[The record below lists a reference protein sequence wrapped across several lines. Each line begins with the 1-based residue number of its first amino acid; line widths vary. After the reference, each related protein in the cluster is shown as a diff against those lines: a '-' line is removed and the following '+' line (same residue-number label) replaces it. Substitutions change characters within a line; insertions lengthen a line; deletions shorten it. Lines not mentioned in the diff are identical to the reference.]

1 MQNKKKLGLVLCLV
15 VLLVVGAVCMAACTK
30 KDTRGSITFQGV
42 EEIHAPVGTVTEE
55 SLLAGVTAVDAN
67 GKDKK
72 VTVDLGDA
80 DLSKPGRYMIEY
92 KAGDTVLKELV
103 YLYGDISFQVNGK
116 NLEGDAVEIDFAT
129 AISSLHFAKILSAT
143 DSFGNAITAKLVEG
157 DKFDYSV
164 GTYTAKY
171 TATDKAGQTAEKTVT
186 FTVTSTVEMTVQSG
200 VSVKYEQESAIF
212 KVDLDGEKDIWLMA
226 NGGLVS
232 IADYTVSEK
241 GLELKASYFRTLLP
255 GENTLKIC
263 SVNGSTE
270 FSFTVVD
277 TGKPIFSFDSLYKT
291 YIITGDAAVYEMPQ
305 AQIASHEYTYTF
317 KVTKDGVTYK
327 AQQLGESVLFT
338 TSSGKNL
345 TPGIY
350 EVSVTATNKADTSKK
365 TTIKRDFRIYTNQTE
380 IDGWEFWNAPQAAT
394 MVNVDLSDMG
404 YYRTAWKYDAKST
417 AAWDSRVQWMKAV
430 PKTFQSITFDFYVYS
445 LGIAEKENGP
455 VKYVGKDG
463 KADILFNALTM
474 GGESLAFMFYDQ
486 NGNVVPQDALKMN
499 TWYTMKL
506 DVAEFSGE
514 ETAVFMVSS
523 MNNVRKVGMYITE
536 MHFWAYEGSG
546 AQNVFKS
553 EDNTATI
560 QRNAGKS
567 TFVSATVDDETVWMY
582 TVTDKHM
589 PSTALKRALR
599 VKAPSSKE
607 VISID
612 FKFMEDPKDAWGN
625 VLAPTMFV
633 HDVDHPQKDIAY
645 AANYTLVDAETGKP
659 VETPEVGK
667 WYTLYITTK
676 GRENFNIFVMGE
688 NENPL
693 ICKVAFKNL
702 KTYDVDLGNATFS
715 ADFGNVARSSL
726 YKNAEG
732 KWQYSYVSYT
742 GWGAYNNDTWRRRG
756 IIRTTGDVSKV
767 TFLFKFELSEYL
779 EKGKEAAADNFVLFA
794 GVEQDKHPA
803 LVTVIYDQN
812 GNPAGESD
820 IVSGQ
825 WYYAVVTRE
834 DGKNIVNPFNLLVG
848 GYANGGDG
856 NIVNIEMEL
865 RDLQGIAST
874 AEKLTIDFD
883 LNYENAPDYDET
895 LTVVPFNTYGELPAP
910 EQRTDGKYFNGWY
923 KDPECTEAV
932 IDSMLVTQSHTLY
945 AKWGDRPLLNVTF
958 TYPDYGTYYAE
969 VFTSKQ
975 GADTIHKYASTM
987 PNDANRWHEGV
998 YAEYRRVTMNIADE
1012 LGDTIVMDVMIQSVT
1027 DMDGNALDTSTL
1039 TIYPAGSN
1047 AAREVIYTDAEGNP
1061 VDANALVV
1069 GQWYTATFTG
1079 VGAQSYDIYP
1089 FALGEAGGGEKG
1101 IFYMKNIKLIP
1112 GETPDTPDEDD
1123 FNPTLRFAIT
1133 SDTHL
1138 FNRYQG
1144 SDPQEARLANVF
1156 KVSYRYAQQ
1165 SAYNKLDAVLVA
1177 GDISEG
1183 DAGEFVMFKDIVD
1196 ANIQEGTQLIV
1207 GMGNHDFRGG
1217 LEASAWT
1224 EDAAKKLEAA
1234 FKETF
1239 GLESA
1244 DQHVVIGGYHFIS
1257 LSPNAENLGNNV
1269 GESYSQTKLAWL
1281 EAEIQKAIAE
1291 DATKPVFVMQHHHP
1305 SGTVYGS
1312 GAAGGKQAD
1321 LFNLLSKYPQVVD
1334 FSGHSHY
1341 PINDPRNVWQG
1352 AFTAIGTGTL
1362 FYVGLDING
1371 GPSGI
1376 SPDGYQGDYSTSGT
1390 KNGADYG
1397 VFQII
1402 EVNADNDIRVIVYDL
1417 RSFEELSRFVIP
1429 NPVENKDFKI
1439 EQEVPVFAEDTDIY
1453 YEDGYI
1459 YVQQAVSEDIIESY
1473 RAEVYEGGKLI
1484 GAYYGLS
1491 GYVYPK
1497 QQQPEYV
1504 RIKVGELAENKGY
1517 TVKVY
1522 AVNAYNELSE
1532 ALVFVTAE
1540 PDTKVIFDLD
1550 YEGAPAPEEVLLVGG
1565 KGFGKLPRPNRTE
1578 YAFGGWFTEKNGA
1591 GEQITADTIVEG
1603 ECTLYAYWFVP
1614 DEPKP
1619 DFDGTLGVTNIG
1631 AGVLPEPTLQYVND
1645 AWTFVYD
1652 GNGKDY
1658 SMYDRFLKI
1667 TFGNSVTENKVT
1679 LKAKIT
1685 NVNGGSTAYT
1695 ACGSGLVSIF
1705 DSEGKTVAE
1714 NLVNGKSV
1722 GLKAD
1727 EWYTFVYTKADGSAY
1742 TPGSWSHLGGFG
1754 AGYADIHIKDVA
1766 FEKYDIEGLTFEVTF
1781 NLNHEGAADPAVV
1794 KVAGGKTV
1802 GDKLPTPEREGYKFN
1817 GWSTSKWG
1825 WGMGKAFA
1833 ADTVVSGSQTVYA
1846 MWTIDPEVFGYTFSY
1861 PNAEGTYYLNISVAE
1876 LDNETVV
1883 KYATTANNHSGVTAY
1898 YRRAMLHI
1906 DSTAGQQIVVK
1917 MMAPADAGSAQTK
1930 LTVHNAA
1937 GTALDITITNAGGE
1951 KVDALV
1957 AGQWCTVS
1965 FISDGSE
1972 NYQIR
1977 PFDGGGTMG
1986 TLYIKDAKAEEIP
1999 VNEVKFDLNYE
2010 GAGALESMN
2019 VVVGN
2024 AYGNLPRPKRTDY
2037 AFGGWYKTENCTGEA
2052 VTAETIV
2059 SESHTLYAKWFV
2071 PTDPK
2076 PTMDATLT
2084 TFTGFTSA
2092 GTIHQPTLEYIDGE
2106 WVYVY
2111 VGSDV
2116 AYSAAQRYLRIDVGA
2131 SVQESKIT
2139 MKIKMVN
2146 VSGANT
2152 VYTPCGSLSVTIY
2165 DLEGNPVAAN
2175 ALQADVWY
2183 TFVHTKA
2190 SGVLANSWWH
2200 LGGFGQNT
2208 GTMDIYI
2215 KDVVFGEVE
2224 EEPDQPSINV
2234 ADYFR
2239 VPTGSEMY
2247 VNSLPA
2253 GTVGYYGS
2261 VTAAVFENETV
2272 FKHENTPTVNGTAG
2286 RERRTHLIVS
2296 ATEKQIVS
2304 MQVYFVE
2311 CGNGGTPS
2319 IEILRGDA
2327 LVAGFVVTD
2336 ANGNIVNHNKLEL
2349 NKWYTVSWIADGS
2362 EHYRIY
2368 PITGSAAHGTY
2379 YMRNISVQD
2388 APNSAVTGNYYTWV
2402 LPVETS
2408 GSYMVHARYTNDPT
2422 DMSHRQVSLA
2432 VDSAVGDV
2440 ISMKVQMVKTSGTQA
2455 LKVLSSANA
2464 EMAITITDAEGNA
2477 VDSGAM
2483 EFGKWYTVSWV
2494 SDGSATY
2501 NIRAFEGQKANGT
2514 YYVKDVTVLDG
2525 GGLKGDSA
2533 VRLGAKIV
2541 DGEIVYTYKT
2551 SGTNTAQTRVL
2562 YFKNDGT
2569 HQKLTYKIK
2578 FIESSHANYEGF
2590 KGYLRHYSGTYIYP
2604 VATDADGNLVANDNA
2619 SYVANVKPGVWYTIT
2634 LDAGAGKT
2642 LSGNIWTF
2650 TYGTDA
2656 AGDNAT
2662 VEFEI
2667 KDVEYIDAATK
2678 YDVTFDLNYEGAGA
2692 APEKI
2697 TREEGAAYGTL
2708 PTPTRK
2714 YHIFD
2719 GWYTDAEGTNAV
2731 DVNAGV
2737 TANTTLYAKWTLDTA
2752 ALGYEFTYA
2761 SGINQYYSKVTSVE
2775 IDGDLVFKYYVRPHG
2790 ESTAASDRRVYLKL
2804 ANGEKQIMSM
2814 QVKFTACS
2822 GTPAIVIYDEYVAGK
2837 NIKVGQVITDVE
2849 GNIVDG
2855 NNLEL
2860 DKWYTVTWITDA
2872 SAHYQIR
2879 PFNGTKIDGT
2889 FYIKDITIK
2898 DLEGPLAST
2907 YYAWVAP
2914 FTMGDQ
2920 TAYMCY
2926 ARPTGD
2932 GTNYT
2937 HRRVD
2942 LSSTAANGDVI
2953 SMKVMMAETT
2963 GTPLFVVR
2971 NASNTVMTT
2980 TITAADGG
2988 IIDSTAMALGK
2999 WYTVSWTADGSAT
3012 YQLLAFDGTKANG
3025 TYFIKEIKTQKVE
3038 DPVLTAETNA
3048 TITVK
3053 NGTYVYNTKAT
3064 NNAGNRVFYFHND
3077 GNAQTLTYK
3086 LKFNKSRWSGA
3097 EGDLC
3102 YIRHYNSGFVY
3113 PVVTDENGNVIEQ
3126 ANRQVGVWYTV
3137 TLQAPAGT
3145 KLPSKIYTYTYG
3157 TGSQNDVDVELE
3169 IKDIV
3174 FTPYGTNAYDVS
3186 FNLNYEGAGAG
3197 PEKITREAG
3206 AVYGTLPT
3214 PTAEQTRKNSS
3225 DYCYSFGG
3233 WYLNADCTGEAV
3245 KPSDVVD
3252 QTCTLYAKWI
3262 AISFQPRGTG
3272 NVYSAPVTQYE
3283 GDEIVYVLK
3292 ASGSGNGSSEQSRL
3306 NMMLSVGNVYAAS
3319 YKVMVKNDAD
3329 APIKYV
3335 HNGNCATDIYDSN
3348 MNLIFTSAV
3357 GGGAGTTFELV
3368 EGEWYTFTHTQRTAG
3383 GSHYNMSG
3391 SAGDYWG
3398 VGGFGDSSGKVDVYV
3413 KDVSVAT
3420 ETAPSVQATITTC
3433 YWNGTES
3440 AIANPTLKYIDG
3452 EWVYLCVASDQDY
3465 SENDRFMK
3473 ITIDSGVAATT
3484 ISHKVMFR
3492 NLSGATNTV
3501 YVPNGSLTAT
3511 ITDEAGNVVA
3521 ADKLQPN
3528 VWYTITHTKGAAL
3541 GGDWWHLGGF
3551 GKGTG
3556 GVDIYIK
3563 DVVLS

>member
-1 MQNKKKLGLVLCLV
+1 
-15 VLLVVGAVCMAACTK
+15 
-30 KDTRGSITFQGV
+30 
-42 EEIHAPVGTVTEE
+42 
-55 SLLAGVTAVDAN
+55 
-67 GKDKK
+67 
-72 VTVDLGDA
+72 
-80 DLSKPGRYMIEY
+80 
-92 KAGDTVLKELV
+92 
-103 YLYGDISFQVNGK
+103 
-116 NLEGDAVEIDFAT
+116 
-129 AISSLHFAKILSAT
+129 
-143 DSFGNAITAKLVEG
+143 
-157 DKFDYSV
+157 
-164 GTYTAKY
+164 
-171 TATDKAGQTAEKTVT
+171 
-186 FTVTSTVEMTVQSG
+186 
-200 VSVKYEQESAIF
+200 
-212 KVDLDGEKDIWLMA
+212 
-226 NGGLVS
+226 
-232 IADYTVSEK
+232 
-241 GLELKASYFRTLLP
+241 
-255 GENTLKIC
+255 
-263 SVNGSTE
+263 
-270 FSFTVVD
+270 
-277 TGKPIFSFDSLYKT
+277 
-291 YIITGDAAVYEMPQ
+291 
-305 AQIASHEYTYTF
+305 
-317 KVTKDGVTYK
+317 
-327 AQQLGESVLFT
+327 
-338 TSSGKNL
+338 
-345 TPGIY
+345 
-350 EVSVTATNKADTSKK
+350 
-365 TTIKRDFRIYTNQTE
+365 
-380 IDGWEFWNAPQAAT
+380 
-394 MVNVDLSDMG
+394 
-404 YYRTAWKYDAKST
+404 
-417 AAWDSRVQWMKAV
+417 
-430 PKTFQSITFDFYVYS
+430 
-445 LGIAEKENGP
+445 
-455 VKYVGKDG
+455 
-463 KADILFNALTM
+463 
-474 GGESLAFMFYDQ
+474 
-486 NGNVVPQDALKMN
+486 
-499 TWYTMKL
+499 
-506 DVAEFSGE
+506 
-514 ETAVFMVSS
+514 
-523 MNNVRKVGMYITE
+523 
-536 MHFWAYEGSG
+536 
-546 AQNVFKS
+546 
-553 EDNTATI
+553 
-560 QRNAGKS
+560 
-567 TFVSATVDDETVWMY
+567 
-582 TVTDKHM
+582 M
-589 PSTALKRALR
+589 PSTALKRALK
-599 VKAPSSKE
+599 VSTSKSKE

-612 FKFMEDPKDAWGN
+612 FKFVEDPKDAWGK
-625 VLAPTMFV
+625 VLKPTMFV
-633 HDVDHPQKDIAY
+633 HDLDYPQKDIAY
-645 AANYTLVDAETGKP
+645 GANYTLVDAETGKP

-676 GRENFNIFVMGE
+676 GRENFLIYPMGE
-688 NENPL
+688 TKDPVT
-693 ICKVAFKNL
+693 CKVAFKNL
-702 KTYDVDLGNATFS
+702 QTYDVDLGNAQMRT
-715 ADFGNVARSSL
+715 DLGNVSRVSL
-726 YKNAEG
+726 FKNGEG

-742 GWGAYNNDTWRRRG
+742 GWSKTYPNDTWRRRAVVS
-756 IIRTTGDVSKV
+756 TTGDVSKV

-1027 DMDGNALDTSTL
+1027 DVDGNALDTSTL

-1061 VDANALVV
+1061 VDGDALVV

-1156 KVSYRYAQQ
+1156 KVSYNYAKQ
-1165 SAYNKLDAVLVA
+1165 STYNKLDAVLVA

-1269 GESYSQTKLAWL
+1269 GESYSEAKLAWL

-1291 DATKPVFVMQHHHP
+1291 DATKPVFVMQHHHA

-1312 GAAGGKQAD
+1312 GAAGGKQAG
-1321 LFNLLSKYPQVVD
+1321 LYNLLSKYPQVVD

-1341 PINDPRNVWQG
+1341 PVNDPRNVWQG

-1362 FYVGLDING
+1362 YYTGFDING
-1371 GPSGI
+1371 GPSGV
-1376 SPDGYQGDYSTSGT
+1376 SPDGYQGDYSTSGS

-1402 EVNADNDIRVIVYDL
+1402 ELNADNDIRVIVYDL

-1439 EQEVPVFAEDTDIY
+1439 EQAVPEFAEDTDIY

-1473 RAEVYEGGKLI
+1473 RVEVYEGDKFI
-1484 GAYYGLS
+1484 GTYYGLS

-1497 QQQPEYV
+1497 QLQPEYV

-1522 AVNAYNELSE
+1522 AVNVYGEKSD

-1565 KGFGKLPRPNRTE
+1565 KVFGTLPRPNRTE

-1614 DEPKP
+1614 TEPKP
-1619 DFDGTLGVTNIG
+1619 SFDAVLGTAELD
-1631 AGVLPEPTLQYVND
+1631 ARYGVLPDPTLQYLDEWVY
-1645 AWTFVYD
+1645 VYD
-1652 GNGKDY
+1652 GNAKDY
-1658 SMYDRFLKI
+1658 SMYTRFLKI
-1667 TFGNSVTENKVT
+1667 TFGNSITENKFT

-1727 EWYTFVYTKADGSAY
+1727 EWYTFVYTKTDGSAY
-1742 TPGSWSHLGGFG
+1742 KPGDWSHLGGFG
-1754 AGYADIHIKDVA
+1754 AGRADIHIKDVA

-1833 ADTVVSGSQTVYA
+1833 ADTAVSGNQTVYA

-1861 PNAEGTYYLNISVAE
+1861 PSAEGTYYLNTSVAE
-1876 LDNETVV
+1876 LDDETVI
-1883 KYATTANNHSGVTAY
+1883 KYTTTSNNHSAVTAY
-1898 YRRAMLHI
+1898 YRRAMLHVDNEVGNVI
-1906 DSTAGQQIVVK
+1906 SMKV
-1917 MMAPADAGSAQTK
+1917 MAPANASSAATK
-1930 LTVHNAA
+1930 LAIHNAA
-1937 GTALDITITNAGGE
+1937 STKDGTALAITITNAGGE

-1957 AGQWCTVS
+1957 AGEWCTVS
-1965 FISDGSE
+1965 WTADGGE

-1977 PFDGGGTMG
+1977 PFDGSGTAG
-1986 TLYIKDAKAEEIP
+1986 ILYMKDVTVRVP
-1999 VNEVKFDLNYE
+1999 VTCDVTFNLNYE
-2010 GAGALESMN
+2010 GASNAPEGKHLE
-2019 VVVGN
+2019 VGEP
-2024 AYGNLPRPKRTDY
+2024 YGELPVPTLKY
-2037 AFGGWYKTENCTGEA
+2037 HVFGGWYTDAACSGEA
-2052 VTAETIV
+2052 VTAETKT
-2059 SESHTLYAKWFV
+2059 SGSHTLYAKWTF
-2071 PTDPK
+2071 DP
-2076 PTMDATLT
+2076 AAAGFE
-2084 TFTGFTSA
+2084 FTYASGI
-2092 GTIHQPTLEYIDGE
+2092 GTYYGNVTAVEVDG
-2106 WVYVY
+2106 
-2111 VGSDV
+2111 DV
-2116 AYSAAQRYLRIDVGA
+2116 AFKHYVKPHG
-2131 SVQESKIT
+2131 E
-2139 MKIKMVN
+2139 
-2146 VSGANT
+2146 
-2152 VYTPCGSLSVTIY
+2152 P
-2165 DLEGNPVAAN
+2165 
-2175 ALQADVWY
+2175 
-2183 TFVHTKA
+2183 TKA
-2190 SGVLANSWWH
+2190 SDRRVHLNVANTEKQAISMQVYFAECSNTPSIKIWRADGAITNAAYAVHYIVTDAEGNVYDPHNLELNKWYTVTWLAAGAPSYMVMPFEGESTNGTYYMKNITVTTVEDPLSANYYAWPAPFAAGDETHYWVHVRAPYDAQINDRYVVLKSDAAAGDTISFKMKATEINNNGTSDLIIKNASGTAMTISIVDESGNSVNATEMQLNQWYTVSWVADGSASYRIHAFAGVKVDGNY
-2200 LGGFGQNT
+2200 F
-2208 GTMDIYI
+2208 I
-2215 KDVVFGEVE
+2215 KDIQVERTLAVYDVTFDLNYAGAENNIEKITVE
-2224 EEPDQPSINV
+2224 EGAAYGTLPTPTREGYTFGGWFKGETKVEATDKVTETHTLTAKWEQIINV
-2234 ADYFR
+2234 VDIFR

-2272 FKHENTPTVNGTAG
+2272 FKHENTPTANGTAG

-2311 CGNGGTPS
+2311 CGNGGIPA
-2319 IEILRGDA
+2319 IEIKTGDGKA
-2327 LVAGFVVTD
+2327 TLGFAVID
-2336 ANGNIVNHNKLEL
+2336 SEGNIVDSNNMEL
-2349 NKWYTVSWIADGS
+2349 NKWYTVTWIADGS
-2362 EHYRIY
+2362 EHYRIQ
-2368 PITGSAAHGTY
+2368 PIFGTAAHGTY
-2379 YMRNISVQD
+2379 YMKNISVQD

-2525 GGLKGDSA
+2525 SGLKGDSA
-2533 VRLGAKIV
+2533 VLLGAKIV

-2634 LDAGAGKT
+2634 LDAGAG
-2642 LSGNIWTF
+2642 
-2650 TYGTDA
+2650 
-2656 AGDNAT
+2656 
-2662 VEFEI
+2662 
-2667 KDVEYIDAATK
+2667 
-2678 YDVTFDLNYEGAGA
+2678 
-2692 APEKI
+2692 
-2697 TREEGAAYGTL
+2697 
-2708 PTPTRK
+2708 
-2714 YHIFD
+2714 
-2719 GWYTDAEGTNAV
+2719 
-2731 DVNAGV
+2731 
-2737 TANTTLYAKWTLDTA
+2737 
-2752 ALGYEFTYA
+2752 
-2761 SGINQYYSKVTSVE
+2761 
-2775 IDGDLVFKYYVRPHG
+2775 
-2790 ESTAASDRRVYLKL
+2790 
-2804 ANGEKQIMSM
+2804 
-2814 QVKFTACS
+2814 
-2822 GTPAIVIYDEYVAGK
+2822 
-2837 NIKVGQVITDVE
+2837 
-2849 GNIVDG
+2849 
-2855 NNLEL
+2855 
-2860 DKWYTVTWITDA
+2860 
-2872 SAHYQIR
+2872 
-2879 PFNGTKIDGT
+2879 
-2889 FYIKDITIK
+2889 
-2898 DLEGPLAST
+2898 
-2907 YYAWVAP
+2907 
-2914 FTMGDQ
+2914 
-2920 TAYMCY
+2920 
-2926 ARPTGD
+2926 
-2932 GTNYT
+2932 
-2937 HRRVD
+2937 
-2942 LSSTAANGDVI
+2942 
-2953 SMKVMMAETT
+2953 
-2963 GTPLFVVR
+2963 
-2971 NASNTVMTT
+2971 
-2980 TITAADGG
+2980 
-2988 IIDSTAMALGK
+2988 
-2999 WYTVSWTADGSAT
+2999 
-3012 YQLLAFDGTKANG
+3012 
-3025 TYFIKEIKTQKVE
+3025 
-3038 DPVLTAETNA
+3038 
-3048 TITVK
+3048 
-3053 NGTYVYNTKAT
+3053 
-3064 NNAGNRVFYFHND
+3064 
-3077 GNAQTLTYK
+3077 
-3086 LKFNKSRWSGA
+3086 
-3097 EGDLC
+3097 
-3102 YIRHYNSGFVY
+3102 
-3113 PVVTDENGNVIEQ
+3113 
-3126 ANRQVGVWYTV
+3126 
-3137 TLQAPAGT
+3137 
-3145 KLPSKIYTYTYG
+3145 
-3157 TGSQNDVDVELE
+3157 
-3169 IKDIV
+3169 
-3174 FTPYGTNAYDVS
+3174 
-3186 FNLNYEGAGAG
+3186 
-3197 PEKITREAG
+3197 
-3206 AVYGTLPT
+3206 
-3214 PTAEQTRKNSS
+3214 
-3225 DYCYSFGG
+3225 
-3233 WYLNADCTGEAV
+3233 
-3245 KPSDVVD
+3245 
-3252 QTCTLYAKWI
+3252 
-3262 AISFQPRGTG
+3262 
-3272 NVYSAPVTQYE
+3272 
-3283 GDEIVYVLK
+3283 
-3292 ASGSGNGSSEQSRL
+3292 
-3306 NMMLSVGNVYAAS
+3306 
-3319 YKVMVKNDAD
+3319 
-3329 APIKYV
+3329 
-3335 HNGNCATDIYDSN
+3335 
-3348 MNLIFTSAV
+3348 
-3357 GGGAGTTFELV
+3357 
-3368 EGEWYTFTHTQRTAG
+3368 
-3383 GSHYNMSG
+3383 
-3391 SAGDYWG
+3391 
-3398 VGGFGDSSGKVDVYV
+3398 
-3413 KDVSVAT
+3413 
-3420 ETAPSVQATITTC
+3420 
-3433 YWNGTES
+3433 
-3440 AIANPTLKYIDG
+3440 
-3452 EWVYLCVASDQDY
+3452 
-3465 SENDRFMK
+3465 
-3473 ITIDSGVAATT
+3473 
-3484 ISHKVMFR
+3484 
-3492 NLSGATNTV
+3492 
-3501 YVPNGSLTAT
+3501 
-3511 ITDEAGNVVA
+3511 
-3521 ADKLQPN
+3521 
-3528 VWYTITHTKGAAL
+3528 
-3541 GGDWWHLGGF
+3541 
-3551 GKGTG
+3551 
-3556 GVDIYIK
+3556 
-3563 DVVLS
+3563 